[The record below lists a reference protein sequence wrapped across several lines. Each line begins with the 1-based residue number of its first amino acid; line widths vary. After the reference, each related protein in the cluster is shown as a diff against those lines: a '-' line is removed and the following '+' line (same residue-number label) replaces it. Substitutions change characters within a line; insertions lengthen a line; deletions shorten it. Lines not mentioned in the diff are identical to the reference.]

1 MKKTTS
7 RWLAAVCLASA
18 AAGCGD
24 SDEGA
29 ASASVAS
36 QVDELLAPYE
46 TALDQP
52 DGTVNADN
60 ARAVLL
66 NAGSQAAVGPFAAF
80 VPGASTP
87 ASQPQA
93 GDPAA
98 CIDAGPSGG
107 TIDLACI
114 SDGAMTGT
122 ERYSVEQDSGH
133 AYILIELI
141 GACADTSCID
151 GRIAMDIQSD
161 PATQN
166 YTMIGGGELDITT
179 EGTAVHVE
187 YGYRLVFADGTL
199 TTEAA
204 YFDDHGGSYTLDA
217 ATVGDSGTVTMTGSN
232 GSYTCMYTEGGQHGQ
247 CQPADGAQGE
257 GFEW

>member
-1 MKKTTS
+1 MTKTTS
-7 RWLAAVCLASA
+7 RWLAAVFLACA

-24 SDEGA
+24 DPEGA
-29 ASASVAS
+29 ASGSVGS

-46 TALDQP
+46 AALDQP
-52 DGTVNADN
+52 DGTVNAEN

-66 NAGSQAAVGPFAAF
+66 NADAQAAAGPFAAF

-107 TIDLACI
+107 TIDLACM

-122 ERYSVEQDSGH
+122 ERYSVEQGSGH
-133 AYILIELI
+133 TYILIELI
-141 GACADTSCID
+141 DACVETTCVD
-151 GRIAMDIQSD
+151 GKIAMDIQGN

-166 YTMIGGGELDITT
+166 YTIVGGGEFDV
-179 EGTAVHVE
+179 TADGAAAHVE
-187 YGYRLVFADGTL
+187 YGYRLVFSNGTV

-204 YFDDHGGSYTLDA
+204 YFDDHGDSYTLDA
-217 ATVGDSGTVTMTGSN
+217 TTVGDTGTVTMTGSN
-232 GSYTCMYTEGGQHGQ
+232 GSYTCTYTEGGQHGQ
-247 CQPADGAQGE
+247 CAPADGGQ